1 MSTKTEPLIDISKVR
16 ADFPILSE
24 RPYGKRLIYLDSAAT
39 AQKPRAVIDAVER
52 YYSEANANVNRAS
65 HFLAAKATDAYEA
78 ARATV
83 SRFVNAPSVDEIVFT
98 RGTTES
104 INLVAQTFGRAN
116 LREGDEI
123 VLSEMEHHANLVP
136 WQLLAQERGAI
147 VKFVPIDERGDL
159 CLDRLREMVGE
170 RTKIVSIAHVSN
182 VLGTINPV
190 AEIVRLAH
198 DAGAVVLL
206 DGAQAV
212 PHMSVDVSDLDCDFY
227 AFSGHKLYG
236 PTGIGVL
243 YGKGSLLDKMPP
255 YQAGGD
261 MITSVSFDRS
271 SFKTGAHKFEAGTP
285 NIAGAI
291 GLAAAIDYLNSIG
304 IDALKAWDAQLL
316 ERATEVLSG
325 LPGMRIF
332 GRSKER
338 AGVIS
343 FALDCAHPHDIAT
356 ILDREGIAIRAGH
369 HCAQPLMGILKVP
382 ATARVSFGIYNNS
395 EDIDALAVGL
405 RKVVE
410 IFG

>member
-1 MSTKTEPLIDISKVR
+1 
-16 ADFPILSE
+16 
-24 RPYGKRLIYLDSAAT
+24 
-39 AQKPRAVIDAVER
+39 VE
-52 YYSEANANVNRAS
+52 
-65 HFLAAKATDAYEA
+65 
-78 ARATV
+78 
-83 SRFVNAPSVDEIVFT
+83 EIVFT

-123 VLSEMEHHANLVP
+123 VLSQMEHHANLVP
-136 WQLLAQERGAI
+136 WQLVAQERGAI
-147 VKFVPIDERGDL
+147 LKFVPIDERGDL

-170 RTKIVSIAHVSN
+170 RTKIVSITHVSN

-198 DAGAVVLL
+198 EAGAAVML

-243 YGKGSLLDKMPP
+243 YGKANLLDKMPP

-261 MITSVSFDRS
+261 MITSVSFDSS

-304 IDALKAWDAQLL
+304 MDTVKAWDAQLL
-316 ERATEVLSG
+316 EHATELLSG
-325 LPGMRIF
+325 LPGLRIF
-332 GRSKER
+332 GTSKEK

-369 HCAQPLMGILKVP
+369 HCAQPLMGILKEP
-382 ATARVSFGIYNNS
+382 ATARASFGIYNDF
-395 EDIDALAVGL
+395 EDTEALAVGL
-405 RKVVE
+405 RKVAE

>member
-39 AQKPRAVIDAVER
+39 AQKPHAVIDAVGR

-65 HFLAAKATDAYEA
+65 HFLAAKATDAYET
-78 ARATV
+78 ARSTV
-83 SRFVNAPSVDEIVFT
+83 SCFINAPSVEEIVFT

-123 VLSEMEHHANLVP
+123 VLSQMEHHANLVP
-136 WQLLAQERGAI
+136 WQLVAQERGAI
-147 VKFVPIDERGDL
+147 LKFVPIDERGDL

-170 RTKIVSIAHVSN
+170 RTKIVSITHVSN

-198 DAGAVVLL
+198 EAGAAVML

-212 PHMSVDVSDLDCDFY
+212 PHMSVDVSGLDCDFY
-227 AFSGHKLYG
+227 TFSGHKLYG

-243 YGKGSLLDKMPP
+243 YGKANLLDKMPP

-261 MITSVSFDRS
+261 MITSVSFDSS

-304 IDALKAWDAQLL
+304 MDTVKAWDAQLL
-316 ERATEVLSG
+316 EHATELLSG
-325 LPGMRIF
+325 LPGLRIF
-332 GRSKER
+332 GTSKEK

-369 HCAQPLMGILKVP
+369 HCAQPLMGILKEP
-382 ATARVSFGIYNNS
+382 ATARASFGIYNDF
-395 EDIDALAVGL
+395 EDTEALAVGL
-405 RKVVE
+405 RKVAE